1 MSYLSYLNNLRPKVT
16 RIVPGALL
24 LVTPILLQ
32 AQSGRTTAN
41 TLPSRCSVSA
51 APASV
56 SPQARRE
63 AQQLSGRAQAASIQ
77 GDNGAAIDLYQRAA
91 RLDPSDASIAYSLG
105 RALEAAHD
113 IRAMAEYCRVLALA
127 PTAPEAADVRQ
138 RIGELALT
146 LPPDTSIVT
155 VPAAA
160 QHDRMPAPGT
170 ALVSGL
176 LIPGLGQFVT
186 HNPIAGLL
194 VMATAAG
201 TAYWG
206 LQSQSVT
213 TQVTR
218 TAIDPLGHAYQYQ
231 SPETTSQRPH
241 LAVGVGT
248 AAAISLIAAFQAFAH
263 AQSGREHDARAES
276 ALSGRSGFASLS
288 APSLVVGARAVGLG
302 LAFR

>member
-1 MSYLSYLNNLRPKVT
+1 MSYLGNLAAKAK

-24 LVTPILLQ
+24 LVSPILLH
-32 AQSGRTTAN
+32 AQSGRTTAS
-41 TLPSRCSVSA
+41 TLPSRCATSA

-63 AQQLSGRAQAASIQ
+63 AQQLAGRAQAASIQ
-77 GDNGAAIDLYQRAA
+77 GDNGAATDLYERAA
-91 RLDPSDASIAYSLG
+91 RLDPRDASIAYSLG
-105 RALEAAHD
+105 RSLEAAHD
-113 IRAMAEYCRVLALA
+113 IRAMTEYCRFLALA
-127 PTAPEAADVRQ
+127 PAAPEAADVRQ

-155 VPAAA
+155 VPAIA
-160 QHDRMPAPGT
+160 QRDRMPAPGT

-176 LIPGLGQFVT
+176 LIPGLGQFET
-186 HNPIAGLL
+186 HNPAGGLL
-194 VMATAAG
+194 VMAATAGA
-201 TAYWG
+201 AFWG

-213 TQVTR
+213 TQLTHP
-218 TAIDPLGHAYQYQ
+218 AIDPLGHAYQYQ
-231 SPETTSQRPH
+231 TAETTTQRPH

-263 AQSGREHDARAES
+263 AQAGRERDAPTDSARSGPAGFA
-276 ALSGRSGFASLS
+276 ALSA
-288 APSLVVGARAVGLG
+288 ASLVVGARSVGLG